1 MLGASDDRYSMISPE
16 SMQFLARTLG
26 HSKLGNSFQSYRK
39 VCRCH
44 PWNFLAAD
52 NQCRQQA
59 ENYLAQLYFPRRQKR
74 QRNLDHLC

>member
-1 MLGASDDRYSMISPE
+1 MLGVFDESYPMTSPE
-16 SMQFLARTLG
+16 SMQYLARTSG

-52 NQCRQQA
+52 NQCRQWA
-59 ENYLAQLYFPRRQKR
+59 ENQLAQLHFPRGQKGR
-74 QRNLDHLC
+74 EI